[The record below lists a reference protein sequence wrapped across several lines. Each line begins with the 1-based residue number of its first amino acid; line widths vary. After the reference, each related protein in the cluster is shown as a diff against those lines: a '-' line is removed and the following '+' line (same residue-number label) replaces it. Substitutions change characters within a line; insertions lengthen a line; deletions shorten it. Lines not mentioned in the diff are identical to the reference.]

1 MLITVK
7 IKSQQFQPTLMQA
20 NHGVDPIDNVIY
32 TDWKRDNF
40 LRAIVS
46 IIGRDEPYWN

>member
-1 MLITVK
+1 MRLNLGESHCENI
-7 IKSQQFQPTLMQA
+7 
-20 NHGVDPIDNVIY
+20 IY

-46 IIGRDEPYWN
+46 IVGKDEPQKILVLNMIILQLK